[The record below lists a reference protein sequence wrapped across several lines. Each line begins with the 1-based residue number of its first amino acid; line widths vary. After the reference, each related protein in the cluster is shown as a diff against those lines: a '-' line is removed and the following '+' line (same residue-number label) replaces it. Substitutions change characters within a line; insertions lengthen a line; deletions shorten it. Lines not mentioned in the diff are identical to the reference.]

1 MYRDNVQLDFINSA
15 WRLARR
21 FPLALAVLFLPLIA
35 AGAAAAQEVKDH
47 PLISRYPGSEI
58 AYLPKSSVKEFD
70 EIQLP
75 VGPYKDGKI
84 TKTERVEGKVSRLIY
99 KNPRERSTLEIFR
112 NYQQALTKAG
122 FQTLFTCADRE
133 CGDASKGPLNEAVP
147 DFGYWCVA
155 SSIQCPEPMRY
166 IAAKL
171 SRAAGDVYAAV
182 KVRTEETYLVV
193 VDVKPMQGGMVTI
206 GAKEMAADISKRGHV
221 SIYGIYF
228 DTDKSVIKP
237 ESKQSIA
244 EIAKLLNEQQS
255 LRLHV
260 VGHTDNAGV
269 LGHNMTLSK
278 QRAEAVVNALVTD
291 YKIAAARLIANG
303 VGPLAPVASNAAEE
317 GRAKNRRVEL
327 VAQ

>member
-1 MYRDNVQLDFINSA
+1 MCRENVSFPARD
-15 WRLARR
+15 RLKRSFALILVALLL
-21 FPLALAVLFLPLIA
+21 PLAGPPTAVS
-35 AGAAAAQEVKDH
+35 QEVKDH
-47 PLISRYPGSEI
+47 PLISRYPGSEFS
-58 AYLPKSSVKEFD
+58 YLPKSSVKEFD
-70 EIQLP
+70 EIALP
-75 VGPYKDGKI
+75 VGPYQNGKI
-84 TKTERVEGKVSRLIY
+84 SKTERVEGKVSRLIY
-99 KNPRERSTLEIFR
+99 KNPPNRSTLEIFR
-112 NYQQALTKAG
+112 NYQQALTKGG
-122 FQTLFTCADRE
+122 FQTLFTCSDRE
-133 CGDASKGPLNEAVP
+133 CGDASKGPLNEAVA

-171 SRAAGDVYAAV
+171 SRPTGDVYAAV

-193 VDVKPMQGGMVTI
+193 VDIKPMQTGMVTI
-206 GAKEMAADISKRGHV
+206 GAKEMAADISKTGHV

-244 EIAKLLNEQQS
+244 EIAKLLNEQPS

-260 VGHTDNAGV
+260 VGHTDNVGV

-278 QRAEAVVNALVTD
+278 QRAEAVVNALVND
-291 YKIAAARLIANG
+291 HKIAAARLIANG
-303 VGPLAPVASNAAEE
+303 VGPLAPVASNAAED

>member
-1 MYRDNVQLDFINSA
+1 MQRT
-15 WRLARR
+15 RLTRLLVA
-21 FPLALAVLFLPLIA
+21 LLAVALPVLA
-35 AGAAAAQEVKDH
+35 PASGMSQEVKDH

-70 EIQLP
+70 EVILP
-75 VGPYKDGKI
+75 MGPYQNGKI
-84 TKTERVEGKVSRLIY
+84 SKTERVEGKVSRLIY

-112 NYQQALTKAG
+112 NYQQALAKAS
-122 FQTLFTCADRE
+122 FQTLFTCSDRE
-133 CGDASKGPLNEAVP
+133 CGDASKGPLNEAVT
-147 DFGYWCVA
+147 DFGSWCVA

-166 IAAKL
+166 IVAKL
-171 SRAAGDVYAAV
+171 SRPAGDVYAAV
-182 KVRTEETYLVV
+182 KVRTEDTYLVV

-206 GAKEMAADISKRGHV
+206 GAKEMAADISKSGHV

-228 DTDKSVIKP
+228 DTDKSVIKS

-244 EIAKLLNEQQS
+244 EIAKLLSEQPS

-260 VGHTDNAGV
+260 VGHTDNVGV

-278 QRAEAVVNALVTD
+278 QRAEAVVNALVTEHRV
-291 YKIAAARLIANG
+291 AASRLMANG
-303 VGPLAPVASNAAEE
+303 VGPLAPVASNGAEE